1 MVFNRKGNFFLNLD
15 EKAPEK
21 PATVAPVT
29 APKAADAK
37 RPSWPQPRQ
46 PAPP

>member
-21 PATVAPVT
+21 PAIVAPVL
-29 APKAADAK
+29 
-37 RPSWPQPRQ
+37 SLIHI
-46 PAPP
+46 

>member
-21 PATVAPVT
+21 PVSVAPVA
-29 APKAADAK
+29 APKPEAKAAKEIGRAHV
-37 RPSWPQPRQ
+37 
-46 PAPP
+46 